1 LRCKQSMLRFLDFAR
16 NDNDNLLTLVR
27 REDRWAKNKIIDFSS
42 RLTLASVVVLAVR
55 RREPK
60 AVLAEKIFFR
70 FA

>member
-1 LRCKQSMLRFLDFAR
+1 MLRFLDFAQ

-27 REDRWAKNKIIDFSS
+27 REDRWAKNKMKDFSS